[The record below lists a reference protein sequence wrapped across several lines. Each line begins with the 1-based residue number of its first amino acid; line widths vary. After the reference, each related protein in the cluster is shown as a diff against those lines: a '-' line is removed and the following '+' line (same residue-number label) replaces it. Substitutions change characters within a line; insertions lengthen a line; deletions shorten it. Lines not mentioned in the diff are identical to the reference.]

1 MIYATITQ
9 QGTELILEK
18 TNLVYRYSSN
28 LEFKFI
34 KDEKFK
40 DYELRGYIQ
49 RDEKDYLLEINEDD
63 TFEVLPEFM
72 DRNKFVRL
80 SFALKNESKV
90 IHLGV
95 VKIYVNDAFGNE
107 TTVPPEK
114 QELLVEVVQKEVEKN
129 LEEPLKKVEKVE
141 KDIEQFDSD
150 YGKFNEKL
158 QSANKIYDDVADLK
172 KEIDEDKNDIDKKIS
187 SFNEKEDRLNTAIDN
202 FNNDFV
208 EKKNQIEN
216 DKAEIDKKVN
226 DFNENVVTSKKSID
240 DQTTSAVDLINKTKE
255 QSLNELSKTKETID
269 NDISSKQKDIDD
281 LVENS
286 KKEINDLADSSLKNI
301 ENEKKSSVEAIDVSK
316 TNALNDISNAS
327 STAVEDIQKE
337 KTNALND
344 VNQSKNKAIKE
355 VEEAGAH
362 YQEQIDNLQKESA
375 SQSVNLENLKDEVEL
390 KLNSPYLN
398 NKNETHIT
406 NSDNGLVDNLII
418 EGNNFQQTTKG
429 YQLFDKESLIIDSI
443 LEGDGTLTYKANI
456 GYHTTNFIE
465 VNENETYTITA
476 TGSQRFKYFK
486 ADKTP
491 LQSTTFTD
499 VLVENGN
506 TFTIPQD
513 IKYIR
518 FTVFDVK
525 KDTIMLNKG
534 ATAQPFEPYT
544 GCQPSPSPDYPQ
556 EIKGVDELNF
566 KIVGKNLLN
575 QENLLNGFDIEGLY
589 GSWKIPKRNDSNVT
603 ISLNEKD
610 KTVDISGLFL
620 RLTKNGIDS
629 TDEYEMLINNGKI
642 QHYTYTSNLP
652 YLSIYPKGENTVK
665 KLTQRFDI
673 QIEEASTATNYQ
685 LYQSQSFNYTLS
697 NPLYRL
703 SDSVY
708 DYIDVDR
715 SKIVRN
721 VGVVTFDGSDDEEIS
736 KVSNT
741 NINVYQFSRA
751 INSIEEPEKYTKCD
765 RFQTA
770 TSYNNDL
777 LKNDNKIYTA
787 TISCY
792 LSFDKM
798 NTVEKLRAYLQQNSI
813 TVYYRLAT
821 PTEEPLPSDLQTLL
835 QSLKSYYPQ
844 TNIIF
849 DTEVEPYINFDYK
862 LNLKSW
868 IEDKDNKEI
877 IYDKQNKEKDKY
889 SSTFFENM
897 FALQRTGEIYTV
909 KFPKWETSHIS
920 TGEKLDA
927 NAGLICEPSTKTIKG
942 QNDYAN
948 IPLFKTYDVN
958 AYVDDDGVRHVT
970 AIKGDKDFKDEGK
983 VDVFVLGM
991 SYYEK
996 TWEDDQYWYYS
1007 RTDSPRDGYTVA
1019 RECIN
1024 RDGSIQQFA
1033 LYSKYVSG
1041 FIDKVPYSS
1050 KGLIPGRVYSSTP
1063 LPSEDSFSANNSYTN
1078 MIANYHKKG
1087 NFYCGGMTCDYKYIL
1102 STFYLKYATLNTQSI
1117 MYGCA
1122 SNNFQYKASIQSK
1135 DKNTY
1140 FPVTKS
1146 QATQIEIGS
1155 SVSVGYQSKFS
1166 STITVDR
1173 AYSNTHRYADDVKV
1187 LKKEDIDD
1195 NNVAIYL
1202 DIDEPFNTIPITIAD
1217 GVESE
1222 IYISSMHWQ
1231 SGFSDDVL
1239 DRDGCPC
1246 ETKTQLTNG
1255 KFPMVIQGIEIMVG
1269 GYETYANAFM
1279 DIVDATGKREIY
1291 IQNDA
1296 SQLTTNVTTAK
1307 TSYKK
1312 SQYAIQPSK
1321 VNSWNYITRIDF
1333 DLENGAFIQTEC
1345 GQASSGTGVGF
1356 SDGVYVD
1363 ASSTGQREFLALGY
1377 LWSGGY
1383 AGLSCLNAHYGLG
1396 DASWHV
1402 LSRLSIN
1409 GVGGELTTG

>member
-49 RDEKDYLLEINEDD
+49 RDEKDYLLEIKEDD

-187 SFNEKEDRLNTAIDN
+187 SFNEKENKLNTAIDN

-216 DKAEIDKKVN
+216 DKVEINKKVN
-226 DFNENVVTSKKSID
+226 DFNENVIISKKSID
-240 DQTTSAVDLINKTKE
+240 DQATSAVELVNKTKE
-255 QSLNELSKTKETID
+255 QSLNELSETKEIID
-269 NDISSKQKDIDD
+269 NDISSKQKDIDG

-286 KKEINDLADSSLKNI
+286 KKEINDIADNSLENI
-301 ENEKKSSVEAIDVSK
+301 ENKKKSSVEAIDTSK
-316 TNALNDISNAS
+316 TNALNDISTAS
-327 STAVEDIQKE
+327 STAVENVQKE
-337 KTNALND
+337 KTNALSD

-362 YQEQIDNLQKESA
+362 YQEQIDDLQKESA
-375 SQSVNLENLKDEVEL
+375 AQSVTLENLKDEVEL
-390 KLNSPYLN
+390 KVNSPYLN
-398 NKNETHIT
+398 NKNAIYIT
-406 NSDNGLVDNLII
+406 NSDNGLVNNLII

-556 EIKGVDELNF
+556 EVKGVSEITG
-566 KIVGKNLLN
+566 KIIGKNLLN
-575 QENLLNGFDIEGLY
+575 QENLLNRFDIEGLY

-708 DYIDVDR
+708 DYIDVDKG
-715 SKIVRN
+715 KIVRN
-721 VGVVTFDGSDDEEIS
+721 VAKKTLDGSEKNWISLTNKENTKIFSSRLYDIKADSKLLCENLQYANDDSEKITC
-736 KVSNT
+736 SNT
-741 NINVYQFSRA
+741 DVYIGILKSRLEDTTVDEFKKFLSIHPIIIYYA
-751 INSIEEPEKYTKCD
+751 LAESIEENIPV
-765 RFQTA
+765 
-770 TSYNNDL
+770 DL
-777 LKNDNKIYTA
+777 LEQLEKI
-787 TISCY
+787 
-792 LSFDKM
+792 
-798 NTVEKLRAYLQQNSI
+798 
-813 TVYYRLAT
+813 
-821 PTEEPLPSDLQTLL
+821 
-835 QSLKSYYPQ
+835 KSYYPQ
-844 TNIIF
+844 TNIMF

-868 IEDKDNKEI
+868 IEDKDNEAI
-877 IYDKQNKEKDKY
+877 IYDKKNKEKDKY

-897 FALQRTGEIYTV
+897 FALQRTGEVYTV

-996 TWEDDQYWYYS
+996 VWEDEQYWYYS

-1024 RDGSIQQFA
+1024 RDGSIQPFA
-1033 LYSKYVSG
+1033 LYAKYVSG

-1063 LPSEDSFSANNSYTN
+1063 LPSEDSFSANNSYNN
-1078 MIANYHKKG
+1078 MITNYHKKG

-1122 SNNFQYKASIQSK
+1122 NCNFQYKAAIQSE

-1202 DIDEPFNTIPITIAD
+1202 NITEPFNTMPVTIAD

-1246 ETKTQLTNG
+1246 ETKAQLVNG

-1279 DIVDATGKREIY
+1279 DIVDSTGKREVY
-1291 IQNDA
+1291 VQNDA

-1307 TSYKK
+1307 ASYKK

-1345 GQASSGTGVGF
+1345 GQTSSGTGVGF
-1356 SDGVYVD
+1356 ADGVYVD
-1363 ASSTGQREFLALGY
+1363 ASSTGQREFLALGS
-1377 LWSGGY
+1377 LGDGGL
-1383 AGLSCLNAHYGLG
+1383 AGLSYLGADCGLG
-1396 DASWHV
+1396 NAYWYI